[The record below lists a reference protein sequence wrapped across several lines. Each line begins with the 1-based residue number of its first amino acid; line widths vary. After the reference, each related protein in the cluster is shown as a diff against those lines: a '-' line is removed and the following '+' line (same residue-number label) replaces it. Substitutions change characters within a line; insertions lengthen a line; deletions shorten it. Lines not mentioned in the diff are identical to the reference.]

1 MRFIV
6 ETLMDRIILGTI
18 VFLTMTDAVLVLGV
32 AVVILGGVL
41 PATLLTQKTHEWV
54 LHIVVT

>member
-18 VFLTMTDAVLVLGV
+18 VFLTMTDAVFVLGV

-41 PATLLTQKTHEWV
+41 
-54 LHIVVT
+54 